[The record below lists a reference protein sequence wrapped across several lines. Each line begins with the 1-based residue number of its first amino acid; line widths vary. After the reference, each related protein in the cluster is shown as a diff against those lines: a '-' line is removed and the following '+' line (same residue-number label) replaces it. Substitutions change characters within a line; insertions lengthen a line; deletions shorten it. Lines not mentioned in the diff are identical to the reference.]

1 MMMRRLL
8 TAAMLAMSLA
18 VSLAASM
25 TVATA
30 QTRGS
35 AAQRYDYSR
44 GYSPGYEDKAYN
56 RDGW

>member
-1 MMMRRLL
+1 MRRLL